1 MTSSNLHFGRI
12 PLSVENGLEPGKL
25 ETEKSVRRLLHR
37 SKQKSIRIGGENR
50 NMGIDASVPLEAQLR
65 GLGN

>member
-12 PLSVENGLEPGKL
+12 PLSVENGVEPGKL
-25 ETEKSVRRLLHR
+25 ETEKSVRRLLHQ
-37 SKQKSIRIGGENR
+37 SKQKSIRIGGEKG
-50 NMGIDASVPLEAQLR
+50 NMGRDASVPREAQLR

>member
-12 PLSVENGLEPGKL
+12 PPSVENGLEPGKL
-25 ETEKSVRRLLHR
+25 ETEKSVRRLLQQ

-50 NMGIDASVPLEAQLR
+50 NMGIDASVPLEAQFR
-65 GLGN
+65 GFGN